1 MAHFIINQDTFFA
14 TETNTG
20 LVNEEQLQRL
30 VNVMRERGYNISYN
44 WSEVYE
50 SPADCGEEFMV
61 DWKIALAE
69 ANKITW

>member
-1 MAHFIINQDTFFA
+1 MIDQDTFFA

-20 LVNEEQLQRL
+20 LVNDEQLQKL
-30 VNVMRERGYNISYN
+30 VDVMRERGYNISYN
-44 WSEVYE
+44 HSEVYE
-50 SPADCGEEFMV
+50 CPDDCGEEFMV